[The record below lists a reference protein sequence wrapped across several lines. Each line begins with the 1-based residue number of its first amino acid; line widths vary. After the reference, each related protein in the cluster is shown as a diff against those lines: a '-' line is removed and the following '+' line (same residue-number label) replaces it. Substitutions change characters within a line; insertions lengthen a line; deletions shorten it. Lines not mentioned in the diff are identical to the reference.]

1 VTTQGRS
8 SVRSVGV
15 ALAAAG
21 LATAL
26 AGCSSSPTPT
36 PQPSTTSS
44 SSAPASTSSTS
55 GSTSTSSPTSSR
67 TAAGNLCTINTAK
80 AVVEPSP
87 GGASA
92 GHIGLQVTVTNAGS
106 AACVIEGFP
115 GVSLVTGSEGQQL
128 GAPAQR
134 TTGTPTLITLAPG
147 AKVSAP
153 LQLAQAAN
161 FPDCGVTPAMGFR
174 VYLPDDTAAQFSPQ
188 SQQGCSN
195 ANVVLM
201 EIGPFAR

>member
-1 VTTQGRS
+1 MTTQGQIT
-8 SVRSVGV
+8 VRSVCV

-21 LATAL
+21 LAAAL
-26 AGCSSSPTPT
+26 SACSSSPTPT
-36 PQPSTTSS
+36 PAPSSTSASS
-44 SSAPASTSSTS
+44 SSAASSSTS
-55 GSTSTSSPTSSR
+55 GTASTTSPTSSR
-67 TAAGNLCTINTAK
+67 TSAGNLCTINTAK

-87 GGASA
+87 GGNFA
-92 GHIGLQVTVTNAGS
+92 GHIGLQVTVTNGSS

-115 GVSLVTGSEGQQL
+115 GVSLVTGSQGQQL
-128 GAPAQR
+128 GAPAKR
-134 TTGTPTLITLAPG
+134 TTGTPALITLAPG